1 MARALVLTS
10 AMAVAGV
17 LLLLLAA
24 QASAMDFGES
34 DLASGESQWALYQ
47 RWRVQDTDMAMSSD
61 RFTVFVENAHLVHDF
76 NARRDAPYKLWLN
89 GFADLTAEEFSRAYA
104 SSRVYHLEPNDNVW
118 VRKPPFISSWASSW
132 FSPVLGKSW
141 NHGHSARKQQKQ
153 QAIAHE
159 NGKNKFLY

>member
-1 MARALVLTS
+1 
-10 AMAVAGV
+10 MAVAGV

-118 VRKPPFISSWASSW
+118 VVRKWGGCEMAGPDAEPATERELSK
-132 FSPVLGKSW
+132 G
-141 NHGHSARKQQKQ
+141 SAAERAANQPSRKK
-153 QAIAHE
+153 
-159 NGKNKFLY
+159 